1 MTQLRICLFGAGEMA
16 TIHAMNLISDPRV
29 RLAYVVDP
37 SQERAAALAPP
48 GCGASVQSVYSG
60 VYLGLGAAA
69 GGALGGAVHAAY
81 GGRAVFA
88 VAAGVLA
95 SVWGLTTVAGRVVA
109 ARRRV

>member
-1 MTQLRICLFGAGEMA
+1 MLRLALYYSLPLLPSPWFVLLAEPLHGVTFGAAWAAGVA
-16 TIHAMNLISDPRV
+16 
-29 RLAYVVDP
+29 
-37 SQERAAALAPP
+37 RAAALAPP